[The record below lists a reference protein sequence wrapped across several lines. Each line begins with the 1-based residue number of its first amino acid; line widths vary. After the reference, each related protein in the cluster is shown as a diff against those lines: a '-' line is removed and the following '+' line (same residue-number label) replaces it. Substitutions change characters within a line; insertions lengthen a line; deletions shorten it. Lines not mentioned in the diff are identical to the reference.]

1 VWSSPP
7 QNEIKLNEA
16 FAEARNVLLM
26 FSVKVGNTQWIRIDS
41 MRIRIQHFS

>member
-26 FSVKVGNTQWIRIDS
+26 FSVKVGATLSFRLVDP
-41 MRIRIQHFS
+41 H